1 MTVWSPE
8 VPTPKNSRAP
18 RGRNPRTRL
27 RELVRGV
34 HDGRRRRRG
43 GAALVGGGDVLVV
56 LLPERP
62 HLRAD
67 HQVVDVDRKNTTRS
81 RVPLLR
87 DNRQPLRVPRL
98 AAEVR
103 GAAGVLR
110 QVRGQRARAG
120 AARLAQRRRRRR
132 RRGGDDG
139 GDGVEIAFERVR
151 LFLATE
157 ASARNAAM
165 CAGDSAGARASRRA
179 RCATKD
185 AGRSEARV
193 ASNACVAS
201 RAAIVSV
208 ARDATKLRELLWANS
223 PPIPPNASASANV
236 SVCKETS
243 SVSLSAFDQ
252 PFKSTPSARS
262 DAASAT
268 STA

>member
-1 MTVWSPE
+1 M
-8 VPTPKNSRAP
+8 
-18 RGRNPRTRL
+18 
-27 RELVRGV
+27 

-67 HQVVDVDRKNTTRS
+67 HQVVDKRGSKKRRDDRRAI
-81 RVPLLR
+81 PLLR

-98 AAEVR
+98 AAERARR
-103 GAAGVLR
+103 GRVLR
-110 QVRGQRARAG
+110 QVRGHARAP
-120 AARLAQRRRRRR
+120 ARHALRSA
-132 RRGGDDG
+132 GVDADDA
-139 GDGVEIAFERVR
+139 V
-151 LFLATE
+151 ATT
-157 ASARNAAM
+157 AAM
-165 CAGDSAGARASRRA
+165 ASRSRSSACGFPRHRAGERETLRRSCADLVELPDARASRRA

-208 ARDATKLRELLWANS
+208 ARDATKLRELCGQTVRRFRRTRRRARNG
-223 PPIPPNASASANV
+223 SAS
-236 SVCKETS
+236 KETS